1 MSQSLP
7 TDGFRWLN
15 NDEIQELFTKLKDV
29 PEDGAKGYILEVDLE
44 IPLDKHDYFNQYVPA
59 PEHLEVTEDM
69 LSPLNK
75 FCMGKLELNHVKC
88 TKLTP
93 NLQDKHKYVIHY
105 RTLQLYQELGVV
117 LKKIHRVIEFNQRQW
132 LKEYIDFNTR
142 QRKMAK
148 NTFEKNFFKLMNNS
162 VFGKVN
168 AHKFM
173 QTLHS
178 YKI

>member
-7 TDGFRWLN
+7 THGFRWLN
-15 NDEIQELFTKLKDV
+15 NDDIQELFIKLKDV

-59 PEHLEVTEDM
+59 PEHLEVAEDM

-75 FCMGKLELNHVKC
+75 FCMEKLDLNHIKC

-117 LKKIHRVIEFNQRQW
+117 LKKIHRVIEFNQRPW

-168 AHKFM
+168 VHKFM
-173 QTLHS
+173 QTLNS